1 MLNSQYKGDVKY
13 VTVHL
18 ITPWLKIVP
27 LWIQEM
33 LLSVLKIWKSD
44 KDDSQK
50 DEKTFE
56 IVEGGNCPD
65 FTVSP
70 FLVREQPKT

>member
-1 MLNSQYKGDVKY
+1 ML
-13 VTVHL
+13 
-18 ITPWLKIVP
+18 
-27 LWIQEM
+27 

-70 FLVREQPKT
+70 LLVHKQPKT